1 MSYDY
6 ERRIFGRSV
15 FGGNSK
21 WMIALDS
28 KGLVNTMY
36 GRIVGIFRRIK
47 DWDWKF
53 RKNYARN
60 SWYQGR
66 MDISVTFLSSITGHG
81 SAQLALNG
89 VNNNVDTD
97 DLHSFH
103 LIMRVNV
110 KR

>member
-1 MSYDY
+1 MDNSIGF
-6 ERRIFGRSV
+6 ERVGKYGSTEELLVYLGESRI
-15 FGGNSK
+15 
-21 WMIALDS
+21 
-28 KGLVNTMY
+28 
-36 GRIVGIFRRIK
+36 GIGSFEG
-47 DWDWKF
+47 
-53 RKNYARN
+53 KNYARN

-66 MDISVTFLSSITGHG
+66 IDISVTFLSSITGHG

>member
-1 MSYDY
+1 MDNSIGF
-6 ERRIFGRSV
+6 ERVGKYGSTEELLVYLGESRI
-15 FGGNSK
+15 
-21 WMIALDS
+21 
-28 KGLVNTMY
+28 
-36 GRIVGIFRRIK
+36 RIGSFEG
-47 DWDWKF
+47 
-53 RKNYARN
+53 KNYARN
-60 SWYQGR
+60 SSYQGR